1 VNVIIPV
8 AGEGVRLKPHTHFL
22 PKCLLYVAGKPIL
35 GHILDGIK
43 DLQISKVIIVLGAK
57 SEQVVRFCKNY
68 NYNFKF
74 VIQQKRLGLG
84 HAIYVGSNSLKGPT
98 LVLLGDTITDF
109 DFKDLGDRIN
119 ILGVKEVDNP
129 QRFGIVE
136 IVGGKVINVVEK
148 PEKPRSNLAIVG
160 VYYFADIKKI
170 HQAMAT
176 VIKRGIKTKNE
187 YQLTDGLALLIKK
200 GEPFNII
207 KIKYWFD
214 CGTPDALIDTNR
226 HLLKK
231 NHYCRSHNKA
241 KIIAPVYIPDSA
253 EIIDSIIGP
262 NVSVGECVKIK
273 NSIIQD
279 SIINNNA
286 TIENAIFNKSII
298 GQNAVVR
305 GSFKRLNVGDSS
317 VIEFP

>member
-1 VNVIIPV
+1 MNVIIPV

-43 DLQISKVIIVLGAK
+43 HLKISKIIIVLGAN
-57 SEQVVRFCKNY
+57 SEPIIQFCKNY

-84 HAIYVGSNSLKGPT
+84 HAIYVGSTGLKGPT

-109 DFKDLGDRIN
+109 DFSRLKNKIN
-119 ILGVKEVDNP
+119 MLGVKEVDNP

-136 IVGGKVINVVEK
+136 IMGEKVINVVEK

-160 VYYFADIKKI
+160 IYYFTDIRKI
-170 HQAMAT
+170 HQAMAL
-176 VIKRGIKTKNE
+176 VIKKGIKTKNE
-187 YQLTDGLALLIKK
+187 YQLTDGLALMIKK
-200 GEPFNII
+200 GDLFHIL
-207 KIKYWFD
+207 KIKNWFD

-231 NHYCRSHNKA
+231 NHYFRPHNRMKV
-241 KIIAPVYIPDSA
+241 IAPVYIPDSA

-262 NVSVGECVKIK
+262 NVSVGEYVKIK

-279 SIINNNA
+279 SIINKN
-286 TIENAIFNKSII
+286 TIIENAILSNSII

-317 VIEFP
+317 IIEFP

>member
-1 VNVIIPV
+1 MNVIIPV

-43 DLQISKVIIVLGAK
+43 DLPISKIIIVLNPK
-57 SEQVVRFCKNY
+57 SEQIIQFCKNY
-68 NYNFKF
+68 NFNFKF

-84 HAIYVGSNSLKGPT
+84 HAIYLGSNGLKGPT

-109 DFKDLGDRIN
+109 DFSGLNSKIN
-119 ILGVKEVDNP
+119 MLGVKEVDNP

-136 IVGGKVINVVEK
+136 VMGEKVINVVEK

-160 VYYFADIKKI
+160 VYHFKDIRTI
-170 HQAMAT
+170 HQAMAI

-187 YQLTDGLALLIKK
+187 YQLTDGLALMIKK
-200 GEPFNII
+200 GDVFHIL
-207 KIKYWFD
+207 KIKNWFD

-231 NHYCRSHNKA
+231 NHYFRPYNRVKV
-241 KIIAPVYIPDSA
+241 IAPVYIPDSA
-253 EIIDSIIGP
+253 QIIDSIIGP
-262 NVSVGECVKIK
+262 NVSVGENVNIK

-279 SIINNNA
+279 SIINNN
-286 TIENAIFNKSII
+286 TLIENAIFSRSII

-317 VIEFP
+317 FIEFP